1 LEPATTAPVEAA
13 HARKA
18 AAGWRG
24 RWGLDAALLSLGG
37 LCVAAWGL
45 SLWLWLDTPREGLAQ
60 AAWQLRASTADLGW
74 TRAAEHL
81 APADGA
87 LQAQAERARLQVQTH
102 VKLLLATTPPSHPA
116 WPALQTLQG
125 LWAQLPPQPSVAQLD
140 TLNQAA
146 QALATAASEHHGPH
160 HAALVRAW
168 QVSTSLLATV
178 LAAAVLLL
186 WRHQRHQRRL
196 RSSLQDFSDH
206 LGSGDWQ
213 DAVQGLRDDRLGAP
227 SAFDALASGV
237 EDVMG
242 ESDRRWRALADL
254 SADWF
259 RETDAQ
265 GRLTWL
271 SGAAPATQ
279 LLGWTTEEVLG
290 KRRDELPFLD
300 APAQGWAQLH
310 QAMAGRAS
318 FRDVAYRAR
327 ARQGEHAI
335 WVSISGR
342 PRLDG
347 RGEFAG
353 YEGVGHNITER
364 KVALERLSASEQRWS
379 LMAGLASDWYWQSD
393 TEHRLLPL
401 SPELYRRMPN
411 LAEKVVGKTRW
422 EAHRSA
428 LSPEQWAE
436 HQADLDAHRP
446 FRSLQFEAEAGDGH
460 YLWLSISGIPRFDGQ
475 GQFLGY
481 HGVGRD
487 ITVRKEAERL
497 LLRHNEALQ
506 RAVAERTRE
515 LQQLNLDLDAFSRQL
530 AHELR
535 TPISHVQGLAHMV
548 AQRAGDR
555 LTPEEHDLLGLQ
567 VQAARSMRDTVD
579 ALLLLARSTVQTMP
593 MAPVDVSAL
602 ALDVLQGLPHTDR
615 RAPLQWHVT
624 PDLHALA
631 SPAALRIVLANLLGN
646 AAKFTRQVAHPLVL
660 VYGRIDGEGRL
671 RVCVQDNGAGF
682 DPDQAQRLFQ
692 PFQRLHTG
700 EDFSGTGIGLTI
712 VQRIVERHGGT
723 VLAVGEP
730 GRGARF
736 EFTLDAAPQ
745 PPVPEPR
752 PAPVLAAAAPPQ
764 APLQPDAAT
773 PPRTP
778 TPAPLAPH

>member
-1 LEPATTAPVEAA
+1 MFLTGCQRPGPSKPGPHKHSWWTGHIQPEPPRQTTLGTTISRLDLARTAPVAA
-13 HARKA
+13 DTTPVEPALTQHAGAGLADNSADTA
-18 AAGWRG
+18 ANGLRG
-24 RWGLDAALLSLGG
+24 LWTPG
-37 LCVAAWGL
+37 AAWL
-45 SLWLWLDTPREGLAQ
+45 PLA
-60 AAWQLRASTADLGW
+60 
-74 TRAAEHL
+74 
-81 APADGA
+81 
-87 LQAQAERARLQVQTH
+87 
-102 VKLLLATTPPSHPA
+102 
-116 WPALQTLQG
+116 
-125 LWAQLPPQPSVAQLD
+125 
-140 TLNQAA
+140 
-146 QALATAASEHHGPH
+146 
-160 HAALVRAW
+160 
-168 QVSTSLLATV
+168 SLLAAALS
-178 LAAAVLLL
+178 LAMATALWLNSPVGLQNGAQNDGLTPWLTLCLQAGTTLLAVLLAATTVGL
-186 WRHQRHQRRL
+186 WRSQCHLRRL
-196 RSSLQDFSDH
+196 RNALHDISGH

-213 DAVQGLRDDRLGAP
+213 DALQGLREDRLGPP
-227 SAFDALASGV
+227 SAFDALASGM
-237 EDVMG
+237 EDVLG

-259 RETDAQ
+259 WETDAE
-265 GRLTWL
+265 GRLSWL
-271 SGAAPATQ
+271 SGSAPATNVLGWSDET
-279 LLGWTTEEVLG
+279 LLGR
-290 KRRDELPFLD
+290 RRDELAFLD
-300 APAQGWAQLH
+300 PPAQGWAHLH
-310 QAMAGRAS
+310 QAMQAQAS
-318 FRDVAYRAR
+318 FRDVEYRAR
-327 ARQGEHAI
+327 ARQGDHAI

-342 PRLDG
+342 PRFDG

-393 TEHRLLPL
+393 SQHRLLPM
-401 SPELYRRMPN
+401 SPELYRRVP
-411 LAEKVVGKTRW
+411 LFAEKVVGKTRW
-422 EAHRSA
+422 EAHHDA

-436 HQADLDAHRP
+436 HQAELDAHRP
-446 FRSLQFEAEAGDGH
+446 FRGLQFEAEAGDGR

-475 GQFLGY
+475 GRFLGY

-506 RAVAERTRE
+506 RAVGERTRE

-535 TPISHVQGLAHMV
+535 TPISHVQGLAAMLR
-548 AQRAGDR
+548 QRAQVR
-555 LTPEEHDLLGLQ
+555 LTPEELTLLDLQ

-593 MAPVDVSAL
+593 MEVVDVSRL
-602 ALDVLQGLPHTDR
+602 ALETLESLPTIDR
-615 RAPLQWHVT
+615 RAPMQWHVT
-624 PDLHALA
+624 PGLLALA

-682 DPDQAQRLFQ
+682 DPDQAERLFQ

-736 EFTLDAAPQ
+736 EFTLNAAPAQ
-745 PPVPEPR
+745 PDVVPLAVAEQPAQPLPTTQAAQTTP
-752 PAPVLAAAAPPQ
+752 PAPTAAP
-764 APLQPDAAT
+764 AAT
-773 PPRTP
+773 
-778 TPAPLAPH
+778 APLAPH